1 MPLISNSQVA
11 NNLPQKFMYKMYL
24 SHVDALSQSNVDWV
38 EEFSSVYE
46 KMLQKGYTE
55 LNEVQ

>member
-1 MPLISNSQVA
+1 
-11 NNLPQKFMYKMYL
+11 MYKLYF

-55 LNEVQ
+55 LNEIQ